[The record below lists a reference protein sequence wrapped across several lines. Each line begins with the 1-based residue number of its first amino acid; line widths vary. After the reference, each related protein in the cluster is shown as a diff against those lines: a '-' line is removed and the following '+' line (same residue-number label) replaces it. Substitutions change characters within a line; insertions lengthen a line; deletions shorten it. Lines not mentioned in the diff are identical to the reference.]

1 MVEGAAPNGR
11 CPLSLSLK
19 LNLRKKQNKID
30 AGGREKRKEERERL
44 A

>member
-30 AGGREKRKEERERL
+30 AGGEGEKKRRT
-44 A
+44 